1 MRIVHSGFSI
11 FGGCRRSAAILFIF
25 QRNAQIYMVKTMKY
39 EITEIDLMEIE
50 KRARIERARAMKSG
64 LASLKAAVASLFSGA
79 GFSNGKAA

>member
-1 MRIVHSGFSI
+1 
-11 FGGCRRSAAILFIF
+11 
-25 QRNAQIYMVKTMKY
+25 MVKTMKY